1 MKKTI
6 ICSILILLFVGCHS
20 QKVATYENLAGIYS
34 GPYSLRLNPD
44 STFRIAFHLLSN
56 TGLWEIKED
65 SVILRCYRPKHL
77 GDFLAGQFH
86 QRIYKYK
93 ILNRNRL
100 RYIPDMRA
108 KILTCQEKHDYS
120 NKEMSYVELQGTYT
134 GKSVVNGLTY
144 SYVLQLKSDSTYFF
158 EESILDYKIS
168 CNGTFSISIENNRVS
183 LRPND
188 FPLPAK
194 DYDNDE
200 KLRFYL
206 PRQFKILDDMRLE
219 YVTSGSCIFKRIKNN
234 GTKLP

>member
-1 MKKTI
+1 M
-6 ICSILILLFVGCHS
+6 
-20 QKVATYENLAGIYS
+20 
-34 GPYSLRLNPD
+34 
-44 STFRIAFHLLSN
+44 SN
-56 TGLWEIKED
+56 TGLWDIKED
-65 SVILRCYRPKHL
+65 SVILRCYRPGHL

-108 KILTCQEKHDYS
+108 NILTRQEKYDYS
-120 NKEMSYVELQGTYT
+120 NKDMSYVGLQGIYT

-144 SYVLQLKSDSTYFF
+144 SYILQLKSDSTYFF
-158 EESILDYKIS
+158 EESILDYRIS
-168 CNGTFSISIENNRVS
+168 CNGTFSIENNRIG
-183 LRPND
+183 LWPND

-206 PRQFKILDDMRLE
+206 PRQFKILDNMRLE
-219 YVTSGSCIFKRIKNN
+219 YVTPGSCVFKRIKSNSA
-234 GTKLP
+234 KLP

>member
-1 MKKTI
+1 MKTV

-65 SVILRCYRPKHL
+65 SVILRCYRPRHL
-77 GDFLAGQFH
+77 GDFLTGQFH

-93 ILNRNRL
+93 ILNQNRL
-100 RYIPDMRA
+100 RYIPDMQVN
-108 KILTCQEKHDYS
+108 ILTCQEKHDYS
-120 NKEMSYVELQGTYT
+120 NKEMSYVGLQGTYT
-134 GKSVVNGLTY
+134 GKSVANGLTY

-158 EESILDYKIS
+158 EESILDYKVS
-168 CNGTFSISIENNRVS
+168 CTGTFFISIENNS
-183 LRPND
+183 IGLRPND

-206 PRQFKILDDMRLE
+206 PRQFKILDDMRLK
-219 YVTSGSCIFKRIKNN
+219 YVTSGSCIFKRIKSK
-234 GTKLP
+234 GAKFP